1 MGSAGLITGIAQLS
15 QGTGPHIF
23 VGILMVIV
31 GIGFGAAGLADF
43 FMLTKVRMIR

>member
-15 QGTGPHIF
+15 KGYGKNVF
-23 VGILMVIV
+23 VGILMIIV